1 MENNREHISCDIET
15 AEAMKGTHF
24 YEDWFSEDQLSYTS
38 QGPQKGVDLP
48 PFETFSSVG
57 TELARRNPDIATC
70 DIMLVRRNANKMGEM
85 KIWDVITLN
94 TKTLELVVN
103 SLVASRPA
111 NITVVRKVTP
121 IVPDVANKTDNNN
134 IITLEKLDELGYDRD
149 TLMQP
154 EIPEVVRKS
163 ARTK

>member
-1 MENNREHISCDIET
+1 MRI
-15 AEAMKGTHF
+15 
-24 YEDWFSEDQLSYTS
+24 
-38 QGPQKGVDLP
+38 
-48 PFETFSSVG
+48 
-57 TELARRNPDIATC
+57 
-70 DIMLVRRNANKMGEM
+70 
-85 KIWDVITLN
+85 ITLN

-154 EIPEVVRKS
+154 ETPEVVRKS
-163 ARTK
+163 ARPK